1 MTDTK
6 TIKAEELST
15 LQDVAKRLGT
25 LTNQIGELEVA
36 KSELLS
42 EYAKTRKELN
52 DYSAELEKFYGN
64 VQINLS
70 DGTIREIP
78 SSEE

>member
-1 MTDTK
+1 
-6 TIKAEELST
+6 
-15 LQDVAKRLGT
+15 
-25 LTNQIGELEVA
+25 LEVA

-52 DYSAELEKFYGN
+52 DYSAELEKIYGN
-64 VQINLS
+64 IQINLS
-70 DGTIREIP
+70 DGTIREMP